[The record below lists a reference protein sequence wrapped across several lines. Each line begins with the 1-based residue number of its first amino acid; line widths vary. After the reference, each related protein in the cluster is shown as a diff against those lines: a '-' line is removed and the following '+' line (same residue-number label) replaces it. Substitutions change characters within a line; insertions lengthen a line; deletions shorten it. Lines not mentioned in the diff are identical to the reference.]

1 MSGTKLGVP
10 VPDPDAVL
18 AQAREDFRGNLRD
31 SATLAVKRARQI
43 AASVREAGLDYQAN
57 ALEELARTLASA
69 VTAELS
75 PTARI
80 HLEDE

>member
-18 AQAREDFRGNLRD
+18 AQAREDFRGDLRD
-31 SATLAVKRARQI
+31 SATLAVKRCRQVAARLREVGMDYE
-43 AASVREAGLDYQAN
+43 AAELEAVG
-57 ALEELARTLASA
+57 RTLAVA